1 MTSEMYSNWTLF
13 IVPIVLQGQ
22 FQQPKYYQHFMKLVE
37 LLKMCLEFEISD
49 EMLDIIDG
57 GFQAW
62 VKDYEK

>member
-1 MTSEMYSNWTLF
+1 
-13 IVPIVLQGQ
+13 
-22 FQQPKYYQHFMKLVE
+22 MKLVE